1 VFLLE
6 TLAFIYQS
14 EAMAMPRKRQ
24 TIYHIHSKSLKQNC
38 GFRRFTSIVVDYVTM
53 AQCMRKIG
61 GFQGFHDKF
70 ACQKLNLTLESQFG
84 IMAVA
89 LVPTPTSLFSPI

>member
-1 VFLLE
+1 
-6 TLAFIYQS
+6 
-14 EAMAMPRKRQ
+14 
-24 TIYHIHSKSLKQNC
+24 
-38 GFRRFTSIVVDYVTM
+38 M